1 MQENRPAPETGTA
14 HKAVPGAAI
23 TLASRHGKGQS
34 VAVADQV
41 EIVSL
46 RSFSAVSVRMPEP
59 LVRDLVGDPA
69 DATLSIGQLMSALPV
84 AARAAKSNTANRHTT
99 QTLIG
104 MVNRLPADRITTA
117 TQMTAM
123 RDLADATLGQSPET
137 AQRIAYALDRCAVK
151 VRYQMYPHLRAC
163 LGNQH
168 DLYNSVTTQS
178 VWKALQPV
186 ASSPETPFRVRGQV
200 VLLMGQPDFSSRTR
214 HHKAGTTSSMK
225 RRIDRMTRSRSRPPN
240 CMKQESCSGLR

>member
-1 MQENRPAPETGTA
+1 
-14 HKAVPGAAI
+14 
-23 TLASRHGKGQS
+23 
-34 VAVADQV
+34 
-41 EIVSL
+41 
-46 RSFSAVSVRMPEP
+46 MPEP

-84 AARAAKSNTANRHTT
+84 AVQGDPDPLTDAEIKMVMGHLRPVAARAAKSNTVNRHTT
-99 QTLIG
+99 QTLIR
-104 MVNRLPADRITTA
+104 MVNRLPADRTTTA

-123 RDLADATLGQSPET
+123 RGLADATLDQSPET
-137 AQRIAYALDRCAVK
+137 AQHIAYALDRCAMK
-151 VRYQMYPHLRAC
+151 VRCQMYPQLRAC

-168 DLYNSVTTQS
+168 DLYNAVTTQS